1 MVSKPNNT
9 CIIPPSCHLQSLL
22 IHSLFNS
29 FIVTLSLAGDRQ
41 KRSRTTSKH
50 GSQKSSKGTIT
61 TGHKSRQTGRGTRNL
76 PSLTEV
82 PKADKIKPTLGHQH
96 SLSRLTGPVSH
107 FPIKRQLTLPPG
119 SHNLTAAP
127 RMQEGAKGGE
137 EEEDRQKNITY
148 SLRSLFRLWCHES
161 SRVFADR
168 LTDSKDRIWFIK
180 LLEMCLK
187 YCFCGA
193 EIQDSQSG
201 TQGGNGR
208 EERAGKRA
216 SRPGRP
222 SRTVSIQLSASL
234 NGQQQTGTNI
244 VIIQA
249 SDLKENGIESNI
261 MRQLLPKDKQHQFL
275 PYDQVAMRGEDLYR
289 LMFAR
294 LPSTVTVSETEEPSN
309 ILSHYTEV
317 GDGQVL
323 DALSELLKS
332 KTDPDL
338 NHVIINRDSMEH
350 VVRLCR
356 ALVST
361 NVH

>member
-1 MVSKPNNT
+1 M
-9 CIIPPSCHLQSLL
+9 
-22 IHSLFNS
+22 
-29 FIVTLSLAGDRQ
+29 
-41 KRSRTTSKH
+41 
-50 GSQKSSKGTIT
+50 
-61 TGHKSRQTGRGTRNL
+61 GHGTRNL

-96 SLSRLTGPVSH
+96 SLLPLTGPGSH
-107 FPIKRQLTLPPG
+107 FPIVRQLTLP
-119 SHNLTAAP
+119 SSSFHLKA
-127 RMQEGAKGGE
+127 QEGAKGGE
-137 EEEDRQKNITY
+137 EEEERQKNITS
-148 SLRSLFRLWCHES
+148 SLRALFRLWCHEN

-187 YCFCGA
+187 YCYCGA
-193 EIQDSQSG
+193 EIQDNQSG

-208 EERAGKRA
+208 EDGAGRRA

-222 SRTVSIQLSASL
+222 SRTISKQLSASL
-234 NGQQQTGTNI
+234 NEQQQTGTNI

-289 LMFAR
+289 FMFAR
-294 LPSTVTVSETEEPSN
+294 LPSTVTVSEGEEPST

-317 GDGQVL
+317 GDGQL
-323 DALSELLKS
+323 RDALSDLLKNQ
-332 KTDPDL
+332 TDPGL

-356 ALVST
+356 ALVSKK
-361 NVH
+361 